1 MSLRKPTRFWRD
13 YSKGNSKQVP
23 GISARHAERLSKIH
37 LVFNTYLSRKIK
49 DLMEEQKQLWNSGSH
64 YYGLN
69 DPLNDRENRNC
80 YEGFKMKSSWK
91 WDREG
96 GARSYPTWNGR
107 NRCASA
113 FACLLLVFHSF
124 LSPPSLPHA
133 SLVMEFW
140 SAAQLCVNNITA
152 GRSPGPIR
160 LVPVRRRQMAEAWLL
175 GCSQLL
181 RLSKQAQLI
190 NEEQKRPTSKSLL
203 LGRAK

>member
-1 MSLRKPTRFWRD
+1 MGQRRRSAVLSYMEWKEPLRFRIRLLAPR
-13 YSKGNSKQVP
+13 VP
-23 GISARHAERLSKIH
+23 LFFVALP
-37 LVFNTYLSRKIK
+37 
-49 DLMEEQKQLWNSGSH
+49 D
-64 YYGLN
+64 
-69 DPLNDRENRNC
+69 
-80 YEGFKMKSSWK
+80 
-91 WDREG
+91 
-96 GARSYPTWNGR
+96 
-107 NRCASA
+107 
-113 FACLLLVFHSF
+113 
-124 LSPPSLPHA
+124 PSLPHA